1 MEPVVSAVLLAAG
14 TSSRMGRTKQ
24 LLPLGSKTVIRHCLD
39 PLVAAG
45 ITDIAVVINPRSG
58 GIAEALHGMP
68 VTVAVNDALSSEMA
82 ESIRAGLRSLKCA
95 SSGIL
100 VCLSDHPLVR
110 ARTITALIGEHR
122 GNPGSII
129 IPAYLGR
136 RGHPTLFPVKIIHEI
151 FSGVTLRDIIR
162 KDAARVRTAAVDD
175 EGTILDMDTEE
186 DYRAMVDKIE
196 RK

>member
-1 MEPVVSAVLLAAG
+1 
-14 TSSRMGRTKQ
+14 MGRTKQ

-39 PLVAAG
+39 VLVTAG

-58 GIAEALHGMP
+58 DIAEALHGMP

-82 ESIRAGLRSLKCA
+82 ESIRVGLRSLRCA
-95 SSGIL
+95 PSGIL

-110 ARTITALIGEHR
+110 ARTITALIDEHR
-122 GNPGSII
+122 ENPGSII

-136 RGHPTLFPVKIIHEI
+136 RGHPAMFPVQIIHEI

-162 KDAARVRTAAVDD
+162 NDAQRVRTAAVDD
-175 EGTILDMDTEE
+175 EGVVLDMDAEE
-186 DYRAMVDKIE
+186 DYRAIVEKVMS
-196 RK
+196 RGNQQST